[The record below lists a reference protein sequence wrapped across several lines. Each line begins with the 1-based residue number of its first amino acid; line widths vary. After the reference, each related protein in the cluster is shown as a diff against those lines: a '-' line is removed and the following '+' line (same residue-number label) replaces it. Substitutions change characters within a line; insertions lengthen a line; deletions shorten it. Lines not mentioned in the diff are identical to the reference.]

1 MPKSRKLASG
11 QVLASKPLGLPGKA
25 AATKVA
31 AKTKGDT
38 GGKSKARDIVK
49 SEGKRRRRKASPE
62 PKGGIEAGP
71 KIAKK
76 RTGRPKRS
84 KADAEAKSDRILK
97 AALQVFS
104 QHGFEAARLDEVAR
118 RAGVAKGTLYL
129 YYPNK
134 QAMFEALVHSSVA
147 PLLDDLA
154 NITVD
159 QTCPPEEL
167 LDRIFTL
174 FQREIL
180 ETDRKLIVRL
190 IIAEGP
196 RFPEIASFYHREVIS
211 RALTM
216 IEGVAS
222 TLRKSGQLT
231 SDGPLRYP
239 QLIVAPLIFLLVWD
253 GLFERID
260 PLDAKGV
267 LSAHVELLTAKVR
280 GKRR

>member
-1 MPKSRKLASG
+1 MRL
-11 QVLASKPLGLPGKA
+11 
-25 AATKVA
+25 
-31 AKTKGDT
+31 
-38 GGKSKARDIVK
+38 R
-49 SEGKRRRRKASPE
+49 
-62 PKGGIEAGP
+62 AGP
-71 KIAKK
+71 
-76 RTGRPKRS
+76 GREGHS
-84 KADAEAKSDRILK
+84 
-97 AALQVFS
+97 FS
-104 QHGFEAARLDEVAR
+104 I
-118 RAGVAKGTLYL
+118 T
-129 YYPNK
+129 PNK
-134 QAMFEALVHSSVA
+134 QAMLEALPVA

-159 QTCPPEEL
+159 QTCRL
-167 LDRIFTL
+167 KNFSIIFTL
-174 FQREIL
+174 FQREIFP
-180 ETDRKLIVRL
+180 DRKLIVRL

-222 TLRKSGQLT
+222 TLRKSGQLA

-253 GLFERID
+253 GLFARID